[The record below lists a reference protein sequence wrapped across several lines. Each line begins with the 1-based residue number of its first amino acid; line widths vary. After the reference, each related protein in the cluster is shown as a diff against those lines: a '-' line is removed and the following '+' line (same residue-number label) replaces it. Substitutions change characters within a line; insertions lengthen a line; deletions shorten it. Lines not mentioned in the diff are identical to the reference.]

1 MINRDEYKIGCY
13 IRVST
18 EEQAKSPEGSI
29 KNQKERLKQAV
40 AFKSLHESFGSIVDT
55 YVDRGKSGKDTNRP
69 ELQRLLRDIDSG
81 RINLVA
87 VSELSRISR
96 NIKDFSEIWDMMKS
110 KDCGF
115 YSLRENFDS
124 TTAAGEMVLYSI
136 ANIAQFERRQVSER
150 VSANFRSR
158 ASRGLY
164 NGGPVPFGYK
174 LIKGKPGY
182 LDIDEEA
189 AIRVRACFEAF
200 KREETLS
207 LAAKWLNEHGYKP
220 KDRIEGGSGKIRT
233 PQYYSE
239 NLYKILTNKSYIG
252 VRRYK
257 EGNEAKETKAVW
269 KPIVAEETFYQVQKM
284 LKMNKSKK
292 KPASKERF
300 PYLLSGL
307 VHCAECGDA
316 MCGKS
321 AHGNGGKIGYYE
333 HSWAV
338 KRQACLTDKV
348 FDCGSFKRI
357 GSKKLEPV
365 VIAKVCELFKGREL
379 AQALLEKVKA
389 LHQRNPQQSE
399 LERVQTN
406 IAALDRQLNSLVSRL
421 SELPEGVSALP
432 IYQHMKK
439 VEDEKKQMMTVIE
452 RLEVNGN
459 QLKDEVPELNDY
471 QEFVKS
477 IERFWMGSRDP
488 ATIAKALATLIHR
501 VDVSRE
507 KLKIHFYIGK
517 SHIQKGAPLGGVS
530 SSHQDR
536 NKILKFGSNSL
547 TNGRG

>member
-1 MINRDEYKIGCY
+1 MINKDQYKIGCY

-18 EEQAKSPEGSI
+18 EEQAKNPEGSI
-29 KNQKERLKQAV
+29 KNQKERLKQTV
-40 AFKSLHESFGSIVDT
+40 EFKNLHDGFGEVVDF

-81 RINLVA
+81 KINLVA

-189 AIRVRACFEAF
+189 AITVRACFAAF
-200 KREETLS
+200 QREETLT
-207 LAAKWLNEHGYKP
+207 LAAKWLNEHGYRPMGKV
-220 KDRIEGGSGKIRT
+220 EGGSGKNRT
-233 PQYYSE
+233 PQYYPE
-239 NLYKILTNKSYIG
+239 NLYKILTNKSYLGI
-252 VRRYK
+252 RRYK
-257 EGNEAKETKAVW
+257 ENGKHKETKAVW
-269 KPIVAEETFYQVQKM
+269 KPIVDEDTFYQVQKT
-284 LKMNKSKK
+284 LKKNKSKK

-307 VHCAECGDA
+307 VHCAECGDV

-321 AHGNGGKIGYYE
+321 AHGNAGKIGYYE

-338 KRQACLTDKV
+338 KRQACLTEKV

-365 VIAKVCELFKGREL
+365 VIKKVSELFKHREL
-379 AQALLEKVKA
+379 VETLLEKVKA
-389 LHQRNPQQSE
+389 IHQKNPQQSE
-399 LERVQTN
+399 LERVQIN
-406 IAALDRQLNSLVSRL
+406 IAGLDRQLSSLVSRL

-439 VEDEKKQMMTVIE
+439 VEDEKKQMITVLE
-452 RLEVNGN
+452 RLEASGN
-459 QLKDEVPELNDY
+459 PLSDEIPEPNDY
-471 QEFVKS
+471 QEFLKS
-477 IERFWMGSRDP
+477 VERFWQDTNDP
-488 ATIAKALATLIHR
+488 AGKAKALATLIHR
-501 VDVSRE
+501 VDVSRK
-507 KLKIHFYIGK
+507 KLKIHFYVGK

-530 SSHQDR
+530 SSHQGTQ
-536 NKILKFGSNSL
+536 KILKFGSNSL